1 MVTTN
6 KFQNKKHKFEALA
19 GPDLEKKCLAF
30 GQPYQGQQMVFKQ
43 TLDMTTQNIL

>member
-19 GPDLEKKCLAF
+19 GPDLDKKCLAF
-30 GQPYQGQQMVFKQ
+30 GTTNGVQ
-43 TLDMTTQNIL
+43 TNTGHDNTEHTLTTN